1 MRISKSEFSVPSIE
15 QKITSDFNF
24 FLPLFLIYFAVL
36 LWYLSELLLIC
47 FNDKNRGIQDF
58 IASTIVIVNNSN
70 YSKIDLPIGRIVK
83 PRDYIIAWFF
93 LAIWILPVLFQGL
106 TKQSLYF
113 ATANRLEYFY
123 YVACLFT
130 KRVGAWSNFYV
141 QVLPIGSNQWVTLED
156 KDYSPMKPFGHRA
169 RIDRIL
175 VLWSNPNFPDKE
187 KQVKEMSLWLKKRYA
202 ELNPDS
208 SGLEAI
214 RYIRIAYPVGGYIAK
229 PSGHWRKEK
238 LETIPENKR
247 YIFASYDFND
257 NLERK

>member
-1 MRISKSEFSVPSIE
+1 
-15 QKITSDFNF
+15 
-24 FLPLFLIYFAVL
+24 
-36 LWYLSELLLIC
+36 
-47 FNDKNRGIQDF
+47 
-58 IASTIVIVNNSN
+58 
-70 YSKIDLPIGRIVK
+70 
-83 PRDYIIAWFF
+83 
-93 LAIWILPVLFQGL
+93 
-106 TKQSLYF
+106 
-113 ATANRLEYFY
+113 
-123 YVACLFT
+123 
-130 KRVGAWSNFYV
+130 
-141 QVLPIGSNQWVTLED
+141 
-156 KDYSPMKPFGHRA
+156 MKPFGHRA

-214 RYIRIAYPVGGYIAK
+214 RYIRIAYPVGGYIAN

>member
-106 TKQSLYF
+106 TKQTLYF
-113 ATANRLEYFY
+113 ATANRLQYFY

-130 KRVGAWSNFYV
+130 KRVGA
-141 QVLPIGSNQWVTLED
+141 
-156 KDYSPMKPFGHRA
+156 
-169 RIDRIL
+169 
-175 VLWSNPNFPDKE
+175 
-187 KQVKEMSLWLKKRYA
+187 
-202 ELNPDS
+202 
-208 SGLEAI
+208 
-214 RYIRIAYPVGGYIAK
+214 
-229 PSGHWRKEK
+229 
-238 LETIPENKR
+238 
-247 YIFASYDFND
+247 
-257 NLERK
+257 